1 LPKGLARLYVHVA
14 LGLQDPTILGPY
26 MLQNLKE
33 PWIVGYARLK
43 IALDPAIIRIQHFKK
58 IKGEPAA

>member
-1 LPKGLARLYVHVA
+1 
-14 LGLQDPTILGPY
+14 

-43 IALDPAIIRIQHFKK
+43 IALGLAIIRIQHFKK

>member
-1 LPKGLARLYVHVA
+1 VA